1 MFSPCC
7 AFPYVASQPPSFPSW
22 NIQGQVQWPA
32 RNRSRSLVRV
42 LQYRASPCQ
51 AVGQITCASPT
62 SPSCHRIAN
71 TETASSLPLS
81 HHAAQKHFLVL
92 HCHHFIT
99 RPPNNVFVCRLAAIV
114 PRKRSAAMIC
124 RSGLSKAHCQWTSH
138 FLSAHEQPSNCYC
151 YVVPH
156 LQ

>member
-1 MFSPCC
+1 MSHPNPRLFLRGTFKVKSSGPRETGHDHSLEC
-7 AFPYVASQPPSFPSW
+7 S
-22 NIQGQVQWPA
+22 NTGLHRA
-32 RNRSRSLVRV
+32 R
-42 LQYRASPCQ
+42 P
-51 AVGQITCASPT
+51 VGQITCASPT

-114 PRKRSAAMIC
+114 PRKRRAAMIC